1 MPLASLHLIG
11 HLVQK
16 KSCLSDAIFSFFLE
30 FLLNNFLMR
39 VLQLPSWYMPQGG
52 QFCLCQSKALDSNG
66 IEIHILANVMLPWRK
81 YPVWKYG
88 FRSTMKKDIS
98 DGILTYRYFSRPVPR
113 MQKIN
118 AKRWIRRTIRLI
130 EQYISIE
137 GKPDIIH
144 CHGSTYAA
152 CAAAVIRTKYNIPYV
167 VTEHW
172 SAFSGKSALA
182 HKLLRKKMSYI
193 QQGFLLASHI
203 ITVSDEIIPAVQ
215 LYNVGHVPV
224 STISNIVDTDFFT
237 PASVKLK
244 NEKFT
249 FITANCY
256 RSEKGYDILL
266 KAIDILS
273 QKGYDFRML
282 IAGGNFDNKN
292 FQKDYAN
299 SKSKDKI
306 EFLGFLDA
314 IDIRKFLRQ
323 ADALVIPSRNESQSL
338 AVLEALSI
346 GVPVVSTEVI
356 PVRFVNEST
365 GYRVPIENPVI
376 LAEAM
381 EKMIQTASTFSLQ
394 QLNAPVLTFAS
405 SNVVAKAIIE
415 IYNEI
420 I

>member
-1 MPLASLHLIG
+1 
-11 HLVQK
+11 
-16 KSCLSDAIFSFFLE
+16 
-30 FLLNNFLMR
+30 MR
-39 VLQLPSWYMPQGG
+39 VLQLPSWYIPQGG
-52 QFCLCQSKALDSNG
+52 QFCLDQSKALESNG

-81 YPVWKYG
+81 YSVWKYG
-88 FRSTMKKDIS
+88 FGFTKKKDFS

-118 AKRWIRRTIRLI
+118 AERWIRRTVRLI

-137 GKPDIIH
+137 GAPDIIH

-152 CAAAVIRTKYNIPYV
+152 CAAAVIRAKYNIPYV

-182 HKLLRKKMSYI
+182 HKLLQKKMSYI
-193 QQGFLLASHI
+193 QKGFSLASHI

-215 LYNVGHVPV
+215 LYNVNHVPV
-224 STISNIVDTDFFT
+224 SSISNIIDTDFFT

-244 NEKFT
+244 NERFT
-249 FITANCY
+249 FIAANCY
-256 RSEKGYDILL
+256 RPEKGYDILL
-266 KAIDILS
+266 QAIDILS
-273 QKGYDFRML
+273 QKGYDFRLL
-282 IAGGNFDNKN
+282 IAGRDFDNKD
-292 FQKDYAN
+292 FQKDYIN
-299 SKSKDKI
+299 NKSKDKI

-314 IDIRKFLRQ
+314 VGIRGFLRQ

-338 AVLEALSI
+338 AVLEALST
-346 GVPVVSTEVI
+346 GVPVVSTDVI
-356 PVRFVNEST
+356 PVRFVNEHT

-381 EKMIQTASTFSLQ
+381 EKMIKTASAFSLE
-394 QLNAPVLTFAS
+394 QLNAPVLAFAS
-405 SNVVAKAIIE
+405 SNVVAKSIIE
-415 IYNEI
+415 IYNKI